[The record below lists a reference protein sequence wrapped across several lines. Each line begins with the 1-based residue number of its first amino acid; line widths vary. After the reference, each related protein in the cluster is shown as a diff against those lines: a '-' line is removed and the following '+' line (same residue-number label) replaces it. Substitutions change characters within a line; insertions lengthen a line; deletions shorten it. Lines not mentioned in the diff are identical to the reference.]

1 MGVCNRPSLGTR
13 GMPVCVLHQYNHI
26 LMQKRQSHIVN
37 LQSLGVMT
45 GLVLLAAATR
55 FPALFA
61 NSFHSD
67 EALYGSYARLIATWQ
82 DPLLQNTWLD
92 KPPLLFYLQALFY
105 PPLGTAAP
113 FVARLPNFIASIL
126 LVPLVGKLAWQ
137 LYGNRWVSWI
147 AAAFI
152 TTSPYTIQFS
162 STAFLDPM
170 MMFWVVGSL
179 GVSSSGFR
187 VSGFRFQV
195 PGFKL
200 AKHTAQH
207 SALTAPHSLTR
218 PLAYSQTLAGLLFG
232 LALVTKLQAGLFVP
246 LVVGVGALQGWRG
259 RAWWRWLVGFVPVLS
274 ALVVWEMARAGEF
287 ALWQGQMSSFGGLRM
302 SWSWE
307 LWPRLGAWGALWQYS
322 VGSPVLGFGLILLL
336 PLFLAFLIQEE
347 DRPTFTDQ
355 LFVLFTIG
363 YFLFHWFVAIPVW
376 DRYLLPLMP
385 VVGILL
391 ARFTGRLVEFFGPA
405 LLPILHTLTGL
416 RLTQHAT
423 RNTIF
428 ALLLLAQLPVAIAA
442 ARSDYPIGGNEN
454 WDEGTAQVAQWLA
467 DEPYGTV
474 LYDHWYGWHWRYYLF
489 NERVYHYWF
498 SDSEA
503 LLEDLRVFGD
513 DAAARYLILPP
524 DPAVGNPIARTL
536 NDAGYTLELVG
547 ITELPDGQVGVS
559 LYRILTRQEG
569 EGATR

>member
-1 MGVCNRPSLGTR
+1 MSVCILR
-13 GMPVCVLHQYNHI
+13 QYNHTSMRNRHSKI
-26 LMQKRQSHIVN
+26 VNRQS
-37 LQSLGVMT
+37 LRVMV

-82 DPLLQNTWLD
+82 DPLLQDTWLD

-105 PPLGTAAP
+105 PPLGTADP
-113 FVARLPNFIASIL
+113 FVARLPSFIASIL
-126 LVPLVGKLAWQ
+126 LVTLVGRLAWQ

-152 TTSPYTIQFS
+152 ATSPYTIQFS

-170 MMFWVVGSL
+170 MVFWVVGSL
-179 GVSSSGFR
+179 VVSSFEFR
-187 VSGFRFQV
+187 V
-195 PGFKL
+195 PGFRL
-200 AKHTAQH
+200 AEHTTQP
-207 SALTAPHSLTR
+207 SALTHS
-218 PLAYSQTLAGLLFG
+218 PILAGICFG
-232 LALVTKLQAGLFVP
+232 LALLTKLQTGLFVP
-246 LVVGVGALQGWRG
+246 LVVGVGMLQGWRG
-259 RAWWRWLVGFVPVLS
+259 RAWWRWLAGFVPVLL
-274 ALVVWEMARAGEF
+274 ALVLWDVARQGEF
-287 ALWQGQMSSFGGLRM
+287 TLWQGQMSSFGGLRL

-307 LWPRLGAWGALWQYS
+307 LWPRLGAWGTLWQYS

-347 DRPTFTDQ
+347 DRPTYTDQ
-355 LFVLFTIG
+355 LLVLFTIG

-385 VVGILL
+385 MVGIIL
-391 ARFTGRLVEFFGPA
+391 ARFTGRLMEFFGPA

-416 RLTQHAT
+416 KLTQHAA

-428 ALLLLAQLPVAIAA
+428 ALLLLAQLPVAVAA

-454 WDEGTAQVAQWLA
+454 WDEGTAQVAEWLA

-489 NERVYHYWF
+489 NKRVYHYWF

-524 DPAVGNPIARTL
+524 DPAVGNPITRTL
-536 NDAGYTLELVG
+536 TDAGYGLSLIGTTV
-547 ITELPDGQVGVS
+547 LPDGQHGVS
-559 LYRILTRQEG
+559 LYRIMTEREG
-569 EGATR
+569 EEAAQ